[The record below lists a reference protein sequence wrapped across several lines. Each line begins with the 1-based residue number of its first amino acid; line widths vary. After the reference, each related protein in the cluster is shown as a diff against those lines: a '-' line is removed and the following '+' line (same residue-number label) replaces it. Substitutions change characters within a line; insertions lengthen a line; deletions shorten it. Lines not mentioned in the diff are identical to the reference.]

1 MATLKNLH
9 FEAKGKREKNTWSW
23 LISCGGGEDIDLGFF
38 LSAANPAPD
47 DTMIKFLQGMGFG
60 MTPKEYN
67 PRVHGPYDPA
77 IYYGPSEYLHR
88 RR

>member
-1 MATLKNLH
+1 M
-9 FEAKGKREKNTWSW
+9 G
-23 LISCGGGEDIDLGFF
+23 F

-77 IYYGPSEYLHR
+77 IYYGPSEYLHHR
-88 RR
+88 R